1 MLGALL
7 ADRSQE
13 EPEESAA
20 ASRSE
25 DEELGAAAR
34 LDEHLGGRPGDGF
47 GLDLHAV
54 ERLPVYALNHSL
66 HQRTRLGLDGRPKP
80 LDIDGGE
87 DRRAGQSGRRG
98 AGIRESD
105 GGRLVSM
112 EDSQLGATQPGLL
125 ERPA

>member
-7 ADRSQE
+7 ADRPQE
-13 EPEESAA
+13 EPEESAP

-34 LDEHLGGRPGDGF
+34 LEEHLSGRPGDGF

-66 HQRTRLGLDGRPKP
+66 HQRTRLGLDGRPEP
-80 LDIDGGE
+80 LDIAQGE
-87 DRRAGQSGRRG
+87 DRGAGQPGRRG
-98 AGIRESD
+98 AGIRESH
-105 GGRLVSM
+105 GGRLVRV
-112 EDSQLGATQPGLL
+112 EDSQLRATQPGLV